1 MQTIEDTRG
10 MCTLSREATI
20 HLTHLESWLLDDMI
34 RHTWNDE
41 SRPIGKGLLLKVI
54 ALIREFE
61 QRSLRPHP
69 PATLPI
75 GLNEDECWAIDYHVR
90 RNLRDTDGRPV
101 GKELLLK
108 SFDALLSI
116 CNATITESFAMA
128 IAEEPIADEESRQR
142 KLRRLAEFLEQ
153 ADEPDI
159 IGQ

>member
-10 MCTLSREATI
+10 ICKLSREATI

-41 SRPIGKGLLLKVI
+41 SRPVGKGLLLKVI

-61 QRSLRPHP
+61 ERSLRPHP
-69 PATLPI
+69 PASLPI
-75 GLNEDECWAIDYHVR
+75 ALNEDECWAIDYHVR

-116 CNATITESFAMA
+116 CNATITESLA

-153 ADEPDI
+153 TDEPDI

>member
-1 MQTIEDTRG
+1 M
-10 MCTLSREATI
+10 SPEATI
-20 HLTHLESWLLDDMI
+20 HLTHLESWLLNDMI

-41 SRPIGKGLLLKVI
+41 SRPVGKGLLLKVI

-61 QRSLRPHP
+61 LRSLKPHP
-69 PATLPI
+69 PASLPI
-75 GLNEDECWAIDYHVR
+75 VLNEDECWAVDYHIR

-108 SFDALLSI
+108 TFDALLSI
-116 CNATITESFAMA
+116 CNATITESLLMVD
-128 IAEEPIADEESRQR
+128 EPIADEEKRQQ

-153 ADEPDI
+153 SDEPDI